1 MIGTNHG
8 GFMRHAIM
16 ALLLLCSVDALAQ
29 RGRLITNP
37 LRNIPRWVRTEFTN
51 RNLDD
56 RYNIIFELFPYT
68 LQGDFNGDGR
78 RDVAIQI
85 QDKKSGK
92 NGIAIFH
99 GKRTQ
104 VISTPITI
112 LGAGNDCGKAGTDF
126 QWINLWNIIKHRDLV
141 QQFGKNRPSEI
152 EGDVI
157 TIAKRDS
164 IGGIIYWDGRKYT
177 YTIQR

>member
-1 MIGTNHG
+1 
-8 GFMRHAIM
+8 MRTTVIV
-16 ALLLLCSVDALAQ
+16 LLLLCSIGVQAQ
-29 RGRLITNP
+29 RGKLIANP
-37 LRNIPRWVRTEFTN
+37 VRNIPRWVRTEFAN

-85 QDKKSGK
+85 QDKRSGK

-112 LGAGNDCGKAGTDF
+112 LGAGNDLGKAGTNF
-126 QWINLWNIIKHRDLV
+126 QWANLWNITKHRDIAQL
-141 QQFGKNRPSEI
+141 FGKNRPDDI
-152 EGDVI
+152 AGDVI

-164 IGGIIYWDGRKYT
+164 VSGMIYWDGRKYT
-177 YTIQR
+177 YTIQK